1 MKFSYLENAY
11 RTWDDILVIGK
22 TIERGNKKYHIIGM
36 TLYSEAKLYIIEPYT
51 EPENCIPGKKVIRNQ
66 KKFWKKTA
74 KVKEVKILICIAV
87 TSA

>member
-36 TLYSEAKLYIIEPYT
+36 TLYSEAKLYIVEPYT
-51 EPENCIPGKKVIRNQ
+51 
-66 KKFWKKTA
+66 
-74 KVKEVKILICIAV
+74 
-87 TSA
+87 